1 MKFNWTAPKAK
12 DKNVIAVDSILS
24 TNSVLANQHKFK
36 FTYSPSVDSVFIQVQ
51 EVRVKPEATKWWSE
65 VTGADYVKNYADKA
79 DTLYVKLQDL
89 ITGETRIVTIGE
101 QSINTKISF
110 GVTTCVANNDGVTSI
125 PDGVYFIKNNKGQ
138 YLTSPLYK
146 NGEMEWV
153 NVETESRNVAHMPAF
168 QWIVLQD
175 NPKYKDNSPI
185 SIYNREFSTDD
196 EVASAKH
203 IQLFKTAG
211 ATKYAANVAAILD
224 QKVDSLT
231 FDPVPAES
239 VKDSLLGYKNI
250 VASDLDVYKYKFN
263 YFHSLILTK
272 FVAVAQDSIL
282 GSNNEEGARF
292 TLLNGDHDK
301 YGFVVTKAVK
311 ERIADLKQL
320 YRTEYRVVLEKD
332 TLVRAANDYYAMGKA
347 NLNGAAVDSFFF
359 KENNHYDGKHFYAIV
374 KADENEIGDERVGVD
389 DQVLSLLW
397 KGSGFDF

>member
-1 MKFNWTAPKAK
+1 MR
-12 DKNVIAVDSILS
+12 SILFCLR
-24 TNSVLANQHKFK
+24 NSVLANQHKFK

-146 NGEMEWV
+146 NGTMEWV
-153 NVETESRNVAHMPAF
+153 DVETESRNVAHMPAF

-239 VKDSLLGYKNI
+239 VKDSLLG
-250 VASDLDVYKYKFN
+250 L
-263 YFHSLILTK
+263 
-272 FVAVAQDSIL
+272 
-282 GSNNEEGARF
+282 
-292 TLLNGDHDK
+292 
-301 YGFVVTKAVK
+301 
-311 ERIADLKQL
+311 
-320 YRTEYRVVLEKD
+320 
-332 TLVRAANDYYAMGKA
+332 
-347 NLNGAAVDSFFF
+347 
-359 KENNHYDGKHFYAIV
+359 
-374 KADENEIGDERVGVD
+374 
-389 DQVLSLLW
+389 
-397 KGSGFDF
+397 